1 MKKCLAILMAV
12 MMMLSMVA
20 CVGGQ
25 NNAGGDNATNNA
37 GNNAG
42 NSAENSA
49 GKDNAASDAGNAQQQ
64 VQPDETKTYSVGIV
78 QLMEHIAL
86 DQATQGFQDAL
97 TEKLGDKV
105 EFDVQLAGG
114 EATNCTPI
122 VTKFV
127 NDKVDLIMANATP
140 AVIAAK
146 EATSTIPIVGTSVTD
161 YVAEEASIVASN
173 EAPGA
178 NVTGYSDLS
187 DIAAHVELTQ
197 KLCPDAKTVAI
208 IYCSGEP
215 NSVIQ
220 GAQAEELY
228 TAAGYQTVT
237 LTASDVS
244 TISTVVTSACQQADV
259 IYIPT
264 DNLFAENME
273 AVKNIAEPAKIPVI
287 TGEGGMANAGGTA
300 SVAIDYYTLG
310 YRAGEMAYSI
320 MVEGADPATTP
331 IGFMTADDMELV
343 INQENVAAIGLELPA
358 DMK

>member
-1 MKKCLAILMAV
+1 MKRVLALTLTII
-12 MMMLSMVA
+12 MLLSLCA
-20 CVGGQ
+20 CGSTGG
-25 NNAGGDNATNNA
+25 NDTP
-37 GNNAG
+37 
-42 NSAENSA
+42 
-49 GKDNAASDAGNAQQQ
+49 AASDPAEK
-64 VQPDETKTYSVGIV
+64 VYKVGIV
-78 QLMEHIAL
+78 QLMQHVAL

-97 TEKLGDKV
+97 TEKLGDNV
-105 EFDVQLAGG
+105 VFDLQLASG
-114 EATNCTPI
+114 EATNCTTI

-127 NDKVDLIMANATP
+127 NDGVDLIMGNATP

-146 EATSTIPIVGTSVTD
+146 EATATIPIVGTSVTD

-173 EAPGA
+173 EAPGG

-208 IYCSGEP
+208 IYCSAEP

-220 GAQAEELY
+220 GNQAEELY
-228 TAAGYQTVT
+228 AAAGFETVT
-237 LTASDVS
+237 LTASDVT
-244 TISTVVTSACQQADV
+244 TISSVVTSACEQADV

-273 AVKNIAEPAKIPVI
+273 SVKNIAEPAKIPVI
-287 TGEGGMANAGGTA
+287 AGEGGMVNSGGTA

-310 YRAGEMAYSI
+310 YRAGQMAYEI
-320 MVEGADPATTP
+320 MVNGADPATTP

-343 INQENVAAIGLELPA
+343 IHEENAAAIGLTIPEDLQ
-358 DMK
+358 